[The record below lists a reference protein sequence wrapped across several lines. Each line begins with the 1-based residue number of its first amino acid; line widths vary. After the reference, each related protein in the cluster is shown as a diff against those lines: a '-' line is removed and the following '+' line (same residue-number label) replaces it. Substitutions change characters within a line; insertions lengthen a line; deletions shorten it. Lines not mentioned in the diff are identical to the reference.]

1 MQEQRWSGD
10 DIVVDD
16 CSIDDDDDDDY
27 NINMDDRLWQ
37 IDANW

>member
-16 CSIDDDDDDDY
+16 YSIDDDDDDY